1 MKLLSGMGKIASFGL
16 AILWSNKG
24 SNRSL
29 KQIKKNTAETVKE
42 LNKTNAHLKAIDKE
56 IKELNLSIEEQNLLL
71 KKGIEIAKESLLVQ
85 RYIALQQDK
94 DRIYNRQKEISKH
107 NLEQQSKFLREAFF
121 QLKQELDLLEKPK
134 VSNLEKY
141 LSTESISLML
151 SHHKVST
158 KLTDDLFEKQLI
170 QDSFNKLKEIN
181 KNSLIEFDRQDKSDI
196 KLIKMIVK
204 NEINIE
210 EKKLSDLQNKRKSM
224 NKNYKSQIKNLN
236 ETQNLAFILRNHPKI
251 VTKVK

>member
-1 MKLLSGMGKIASFGL
+1 VKLLSGMGKIASFGL

-29 KQIKKNTAETVKE
+29 NQIKKNTAETVKE

-121 QLKQELDLLEKPK
+121 QLKQELDLLEKTK

-141 LSTESISLML
+141 LSTESISSML

>member
-29 KQIKKNTAETVKE
+29 NQIKKNTAETVKE

-121 QLKQELDLLEKPK
+121 QLKQELDLLEKTK

-141 LSTESISLML
+141 LSTESISSML